1 MTPWE
6 HEPVLEAKR
15 IRRRTVEHVVGRIED
30 WMGRSHSERRRL
42 PNIGTEMHSDVPA
55 YNGKRIIAAM
65 SG

>member
-1 MTPWE
+1 
-6 HEPVLEAKR
+6 
-15 IRRRTVEHVVGRIED
+15 
-30 WMGRSHSERRRL
+30 MGRSYSEGRRL